1 MPTASP
7 SRLRLVAA
15 APTCDP
21 PRPRVDL
28 STTPF
33 RPGELPC
40 ITSLALNA
48 ATRAAVEQHAAA
60 ARLPLEIYVR
70 IATEASRVVGE
81 VAARTGRSV
90 AWVCAALHDAAAHP
104 SAVTAVDAPG
114 MTRYVQAFDV
124 AAGGGKAPPGDLA
137 LRLPE
142 DMTGAWRRAAREA
155 GTALA
160 AWVAARVADTPDRC
174 VTWERAAASE
184 CRTLGEW
191 AYASALSAIAR
202 SSA

>member
-7 SRLRLVAA
+7 SRLRLVVPAS
-15 APTCDP
+15 TCAP
-21 PRPRVDL
+21 PRPRVNL
-28 STTPF
+28 VTTPF

-40 ITSLALNA
+40 ITSLTLDA
-48 ATRAAVEQHAAA
+48 ATRGAVEQQAVT

-70 IATEASRVVGE
+70 IATEASRVVSE
-81 VAARTGRSV
+81 VAGRTGRSV
-90 AWVCAALHDAAAHP
+90 AWVGAALDEAATHP

-114 MTRYVQAFDV
+114 MTRYVLALRV
-124 AAGGGKAPPGDLA
+124 ADGLGKAPPGDLA

-142 DMTGAWRRAAREA
+142 DMTGSWRRAAREA

-160 AWVAARVADTPDRC
+160 AWVAARVADTPERC
-174 VTWERAAASE
+174 VDWESAAASE